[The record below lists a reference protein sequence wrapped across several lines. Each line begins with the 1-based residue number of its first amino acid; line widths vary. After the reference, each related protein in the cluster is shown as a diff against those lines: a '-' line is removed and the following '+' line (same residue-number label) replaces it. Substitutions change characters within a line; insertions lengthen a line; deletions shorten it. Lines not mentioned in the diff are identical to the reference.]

1 MAQTIAAQKG
11 NGTVAA
17 NGTTALTL
25 FTQSTGIATRVILN
39 SVSYTCGTGS
49 QNPRIS
55 LVINVNGT
63 GNRVPVAIIGISG
76 TGANLF
82 GAAMFPSQQS
92 EKSTMSLGSSD
103 ALHTN
108 HIILGSGKASQT
120 IGTEV
125 TANALRMG
133 GNNTNYEVDFN
144 SFQIVPSQFWMN
156 AGDVLEFRCFHEFAS
171 ATVTWSFTT
180 ITES

>member
-11 NGTVAA
+11 NGTVAS

-39 SVSYTCGTGS
+39 SVSFTCPTGLS
-49 QNPRIS
+49 NPTMS

-63 GNRVPVAIIGISG
+63 GNRVPVAIIGIAG
-76 TGANLF
+76 LGLNLF

-92 EKSTMSLGSSD
+92 EKSTMSLGTSD
-103 ALHTN
+103 AFHTN

-125 TANALRMG
+125 NANALRMG
-133 GNNTNYEVDFN
+133 GNEVNYEVTQN

-156 AGDVLEFRCFHEFAS
+156 AGDVLEYRCFGS
-171 ATVTWSFTT
+171 DTATVTWSFTT